1 VTAVPGFRKETRP
14 CAWCGE
20 DVWVDA
26 ILDHECV
33 TQTPEEAI
41 AAQAQ
46 EDRELLEQWSGVHPA
61 STGPLAGPV
70 TRKLREATWEDLFGQ
85 RVEMARQHLEEMG
98 FVFDPHWLEDT
109 LRRISMEEYVR
120 STVEARARLGIAG
133 ITDA

>member
-1 VTAVPGFRKETRP
+1 VTAW
-14 CAWCGE
+14 CAE

-26 ILDHECV
+26 ILDHDCADAEYRR
-33 TQTPEEAI
+33 A
-41 AAQAQ
+41 
-46 EDRELLEQWSGVHPA
+46 L
-61 STGPLAGPV
+61 LAGELV
-70 TRKLREATWEDLFGQ
+70 EGADTLGVREATWDDLFGQ

-98 FVFDPHWLEDT
+98 FVFDQHWLEDT